1 MTMGFC
7 ETILIAFGVSIDAA
21 AVSASGSLCPGK
33 YSKRHCAFNAA
44 LFFGGFQFFMPLAGF
59 YAASFL
65 TGFADKFD
73 NIIAFILLTMVG
85 GKMIWE
91 SCRKEDDKNSCP
103 MGEFFS
109 PVHLIIPA
117 VATSLDALAIG
128 AGLAFADKPIWFP
141 SAAMG
146 IVTAAVSA
154 TCVMFG
160 KKLAERKS
168 NMADKLAVTG
178 GVVIILIGVKILLQH
193 FELIPL
199 F

>member
-1 MTMGFC
+1 
-7 ETILIAFGVSIDAA
+7 
-21 AVSASGSLCPGK
+21 
-33 YSKRHCAFNAA
+33 
-44 LFFGGFQFFMPLAGF
+44 
-59 YAASFL
+59 
-65 TGFADKFD
+65 
-73 NIIAFILLTMVG
+73 
-85 GKMIWE
+85 
-91 SCRKEDDKNSCP
+91 

-128 AGLAFADKPIWFP
+128 AGLAFADKPIWIP

-154 TCVMFG
+154 TCVMLG